1 MAYTTYAYLHISD
14 QRFDIL
20 RNGIRFLESHGE
32 SNNIFD
38 SLRGF
43 L

>member
-14 QRFDIL
+14 QKFDIL
-20 RNGIRFLESHGE
+20 RNRMRFLESHVE
-32 SNNIFD
+32 SNIIYHSSHD
-38 SLRGF
+38 F